1 MLLGK
6 TNRILYLF
14 SSTKRSSART
24 FSSIFFC
31 SPLFFVIFPSLS
43 EFMHLNLNLVFF
55 VSLPSDTYFSILYF
69 SVSFIFYSSFHL
81 HKPHSSFFLF
91 IVQIVALR
99 FQISSTPLPVPT
111 KSQSQSRGSYISTL
125 FSFPN

>member
-14 SSTKRSSART
+14 SSTKRSSAST

-55 VSLPSDTYFSILYF
+55 LSLSSVTYFSILYF
-69 SVSFIFYSSFHL
+69 SVPLILYSSFH
-81 HKPHSSFFLF
+81 PHTHTHTHHILLFLF
-91 IVQIVALR
+91 YCANRSPSFLNFFHSVPP
-99 FQISSTPLPVPT
+99 SSNKKSVP
-111 KSQSQSRGSYISTL
+111 K
-125 FSFPN
+125 